1 MIYELSH
8 LLNDIQALKEADK
21 AYHAAMYK
29 ENSFE
34 EAIAHLTTLLEKS
47 PWNIEYLEARAS
59 CYEHRG
65 KFADAILDLR
75 YLPFYFYF

>member
-1 MIYELSH
+1 
-8 LLNDIQALKEADK
+8 
-21 AYHAAMYK
+21 MYK

-34 EAIAHLTTLLEKS
+34 EAIIHLTTLLEKS

-65 KFADAILDLR
+65 KFSDAILDLR
-75 YLPFYFYF
+75 FLAETSRELYSF

>member
-1 MIYELSH
+1 
-8 LLNDIQALKEADK
+8 
-21 AYHAAMYK
+21 MYK

-65 KFADAILDLR
+65 KYADAILDLR
-75 YLPFYFYF
+75 